1 MKLTELQLDVLAE
14 LCNMGLG
21 TAAASLSEMVASEV
35 LLSVPRVEFVPR
47 ADAVRRLGVGRESV
61 LKGVRQH
68 FAGEVGGSALLLF
81 PDEHSL
87 NLVRMLLAQAG
98 IADSG
103 ALSELEQE
111 ALLEVGNIIL
121 NATLSV
127 FADTL
132 EFDLHMGLP
141 DRFEGRGQGALDS
154 VFEEGSEEVD
164 EEILVV
170 AIDFSVS
177 AQPITG
183 WVSLLLEVG
192 AARRLT
198 DKVNTYLEEKLGIS

>member
-87 NLVRMLLAQAG
+87 RIQLALAIDLDDRPVAAGTVIEDLRPTARARHPVKPAPRLRYGRWPHFDLAAAEAGLPETTDADADLSSLAQALAPE
-98 IADSG
+98 ITSG
-103 ALSELEQE
+103 QE
-111 ALLEVGNIIL
+111 
-121 NATLSV
+121 
-127 FADTL
+127 
-132 EFDLHMGLP
+132 P
-141 DRFEGRGQGALDS
+141 
-154 VFEEGSEEVD
+154 
-164 EEILVV
+164 
-170 AIDFSVS
+170 
-177 AQPITG
+177 
-183 WVSLLLEVG
+183 
-192 AARRLT
+192 
-198 DKVNTYLEEKLGIS
+198 